1 MKTMKKL
8 VAALLVLTLVLALT
22 ATAMAGCKFS
32 IHDYV
37 KFNKNAVAYS
47 DTRDSKSTDTIISK
61 GSIGCVEGYVGNWVR
76 VRLTPYGT
84 GGNFTCPD
92 YGTCWTAW
100 FKSGDLKASVASDVT
115 GDVLVRF
122 SQGGVGLSKPGIRD
136 EEGFY
141 FFKDK
146 GDTRISDECY
156 KKVQAT
162 AKVWLHKTPS
172 LSDSFGKALRK
183 DQKVNYRRVY
193 SFDDRGVMFYGVWKS
208 GKCVWVSSLYSK
220 LVKK

>member
-100 FKSGDLKASVASDVT
+100 FKSGDLKACVASDVT

-136 EEGFY
+136 EDGFY

-162 AKVWLHKTPS
+162 AKVWLHNTPS
-172 LSDSFGKALRK
+172 LSNSFGKALRK